1 MANPKLEDGY
11 IRIANELYQALFKVN
26 LNGSELRIV
35 HFILYQTY
43 GYNKKTRKLSASYI
57 SDGTGIPLKT
67 VRRCLKTLVEYNV
80 LISRGIDTSTKMFG
94 INKNYEKWVLK
105 NGEGVLKIEDTQKW
119 VGGTQNWGYPKLG
132 RGYSKLSTRVP
143 KNEYGGYS
151 KLGTRVLKNE
161 YQYKTDKT
169 KQNKHNV
176 CLLENSNVNEEK
188 TKTITITI
196 TKPNL
201 NEIELYCKS
210 KKYSF
215 DYKKFFD
222 HYNAYDW
229 KYKGKEI
236 TDWKSLADKWEQIE
250 RKNHPQT
257 QYNSPTS
264 YDIDE
269 LESYSMFDEE

>member
-43 GYNKKTRKLSASYI
+43 GYNKKTRKLSATYI

-67 VRRCLKTLVEYNV
+67 VRRCLKSLVEYNV
-80 LISRGIDTSTKMFG
+80 LISRGADASAKMFG

-105 NGEGVLKIEDTQKW
+105 NGERVPKIEDTQKW
-119 VGGTQNWGYPKLG
+119 VGATQEWVGGTQKRVEGTQNWAD
-132 RGYSKLSTRVP
+132 RVP

-151 KLGTRVLKNE
+151 FLGTKVLKNE
-161 YQYKTDKT
+161 YQYNTDKT
-169 KQNKHNV
+169 IQNKHNV
-176 CLLENSNVNEEK
+176 CLLSYSENEEK
-188 TKTITITI
+188 Q
-196 TKPNL
+196 TKPTL
-201 NEIELYCKS
+201 KEIELYCKS
-210 KKYSF
+210 QKYSF

-236 TDWKSLADKWEQIE
+236 TDWKSLADKWEQVE
-250 RKNHPQT
+250 RKNNPQ
-257 QYNSPTS
+257 YSSSTS

-269 LESYSMFDEE
+269 LESYSMFDEER

>member
-43 GYNKKTRKLSASYI
+43 GYNKKIKKLSATYI

-67 VRRCLKTLVEYNV
+67 VRRCLKSLVEYNV
-80 LISRGIDTSTKMFG
+80 LISRGADASAKMFG

-105 NGEGVLKIEDTQKW
+105 NGE
-119 VGGTQNWGYPKLG
+119 
-132 RGYSKLSTRVP
+132 RVP

-151 KLGTRVLKNE
+151 NLGTKVLKNE
-161 YQYKTDKT
+161 YQYNTDKT
-169 KQNKHNV
+169 IQNKHNV
-176 CLLENSNVNEEK
+176 CLLSYSENEEK
-188 TKTITITI
+188 Q
-196 TKPNL
+196 TKPTL
-201 NEIELYCKS
+201 KEIELYCKS

-250 RKNHPQT
+250 RKNNPQ
-257 QYNSPTS
+257 YSSSTS

-269 LESYSMFDEE
+269 LENYSMFDEER

>member
-43 GYNKKTRKLSASYI
+43 GYNKKIKKLSATYI

-67 VRRCLKTLVEYNV
+67 VRRCLKSLVEYNV
-80 LISRGIDTSTKMFG
+80 LISRGADASAKMFG

-105 NGEGVLKIEDTQKW
+105 NGE
-119 VGGTQNWGYPKLG
+119 
-132 RGYSKLSTRVP
+132 RVP
-143 KNEYGGYS
+143 KNGERVPKIEYGGYS
-151 KLGTRVLKNE
+151 NLGTKVLKNE
-161 YQYKTDKT
+161 YQYNTDKT
-169 KQNKHNV
+169 IQNKHNV
-176 CLLENSNVNEEK
+176 CLLSYSENEEK
-188 TKTITITI
+188 Q
-196 TKPNL
+196 TKPTL
-201 NEIELYCKS
+201 KEIELYCKS
-210 KKYSF
+210 QKYSF

-222 HYNAYDW
+222 HYNAYGW

-236 TDWKSLADKWEQIE
+236 TDWKSLADKWEQVE
-250 RKNHPQT
+250 RKNNPQ
-257 QYNSPTS
+257 YSSSTS

-269 LESYSMFDEE
+269 LENYSMFDEER

>member
-43 GYNKKTRKLSASYI
+43 GYNKKTRKLSATYI
-57 SDGTGIPLKT
+57 SDCTGIPLKT
-67 VRRCLKTLVEYNV
+67 VRRCLKSLVEYNV
-80 LISRGIDTSTKMFG
+80 LISRGADASAKMFG

-105 NGEGVLKIEDTQKW
+105 NGERVPKIEDTQKW
-119 VGGTQNWGYPKLG
+119 VGGTQKRVEGTQNWAD
-132 RGYSKLSTRVP
+132 RVP

-151 KLGTRVLKNE
+151 NLGTKVLKNE
-161 YQYKTDKT
+161 YQYNTDKT
-169 KQNKHNV
+169 IQNKHNV
-176 CLLENSNVNEEK
+176 CLLSYSENEEK
-188 TKTITITI
+188 Q
-196 TKPNL
+196 TKPTL
-201 NEIELYCKS
+201 KEIELYCKS
-210 KKYSF
+210 QKYSF

-222 HYNAYDW
+222 HYNAYGW

-236 TDWKSLADKWEQIE
+236 IDWKSLADKWEQVE
-250 RKNHPQT
+250 RKNNPQ
-257 QYNSPTS
+257 YSSSTS

-269 LESYSMFDEE
+269 LENYSMFDEER

>member
-43 GYNKKTRKLSASYI
+43 GYNKKIKKLSATYI

-67 VRRCLKTLVEYNV
+67 VRRCLKSLVEYNV
-80 LISRGIDTSTKMFG
+80 LISRGADASAKMFG

-105 NGEGVLKIEDTQKW
+105 N
-119 VGGTQNWGYPKLG
+119 
-132 RGYSKLSTRVP
+132 
-143 KNEYGGYS
+143 EYGGYS
-151 KLGTRVLKNE
+151 FLGTKVLKNE
-161 YQYKTDKT
+161 YQYNTDKT
-169 KQNKHNV
+169 IQNKHNV
-176 CLLENSNVNEEK
+176 CLLSYSENEGK
-188 TKTITITI
+188 Q
-196 TKPNL
+196 TKPTL
-201 NEIELYCKS
+201 KEIELYCKS
-210 KKYSF
+210 QKYSF

-250 RKNHPQT
+250 RKNNPQ
-257 QYNSPTS
+257 YSSSTS

-269 LESYSMFDEE
+269 LENYSMFDEER

>member
-43 GYNKKTRKLSASYI
+43 GYNKKIKKLSATYI

-67 VRRCLKTLVEYNV
+67 VRRCLKSLVEYNV
-80 LISRGIDTSTKMFG
+80 LISRGADASAKMFG

-105 NGEGVLKIEDTQKW
+105 NGE
-119 VGGTQNWGYPKLG
+119 
-132 RGYSKLSTRVP
+132 RVP
-143 KNEYGGYS
+143 KIEYGGYS
-151 KLGTRVLKNE
+151 NLGTKVLKNE
-161 YQYKTDKT
+161 YQYNTDKT
-169 KQNKHNV
+169 IQNKHNV
-176 CLLENSNVNEEK
+176 CLLSYSENEEK
-188 TKTITITI
+188 Q
-196 TKPNL
+196 TKPTL
-201 NEIELYCKS
+201 KEIELYCKS
-210 KKYSF
+210 QKYSF

-250 RKNHPQT
+250 RKNNPQ
-257 QYNSPTS
+257 YSSSTS

-269 LESYSMFDEE
+269 LENYSMFDEER